1 MYHTLPHK
9 LAKIKS
15 LFDIDAFLTKSSDI
29 EGIQDYYKKNIKAYK
44 WIHDANGFVHMGL
57 SKTGKYN
64 KNDTFAQAE
73 LIYNLIVNNHFQ
85 DILELAGGMGAN
97 SLYLS
102 KKLPDMKFTVTDLPK
117 GQFDPLHIA
126 KYAGTNLSAEFMDY
140 HNLHSYKE
148 QSFDLVFVIE
158 ALCHSEK
165 KAKVFEEVRRILKPN
180 GLFVV
185 FDGYSSLPE
194 AELETDVLT
203 LKKLLEKGMAV
214 TKFETLTEI
223 NSYAV
228 DAGFTCTFEQDV
240 TKQIIP
246 TARRYEWLARNAL
259 FRFNILGKFLLKAFN
274 DRFLSTAVSG
284 YLMYDLIL
292 AGIFKYSINFFKAPE
307 S

>member
-1 MYHTLPHK
+1 MYHTLPLK
-9 LAKIKS
+9 LAKIRD
-15 LFDIDAFLTKSSDI
+15 LFDVDAFLVKSSDI

-44 WIHDANGFVHMGL
+44 WIHDSNGFVHMGL

-185 FDGYSSLPE
+185 FDGYASLPE

-259 FRFNILGKFLLKAFN
+259 FRFNILGEFLLKAFN

>member
-1 MYHTLPHK
+1 MYHTLSYK
-9 LAKIKS
+9 LARIKS
-15 LFDIDAFLTKSSDI
+15 LFDIDAFLIKSSDI
-29 EGIQDYYKKNIKAYK
+29 EGIQDYYKKNKKAYK

-73 LIYNLIVNNHFQ
+73 LVNNLIVNNHFQ
-85 DILELAGGMGAN
+85 DVLELGGGTGAN

-102 KKLPDMKFTVTDLPK
+102 KKFPGVRFTVTDLPK
-117 GQFDPLHIA
+117 GQFDPVHVS
-126 KYAGTNLSAEFMDY
+126 KYANTNLVAEFMDY
-140 HNLHSYKE
+140 HNLYSYKE
-148 QSFDLVFVIE
+148 KSFDLVFVIE

-165 KAKVFEEVRRILKPN
+165 KANVFEEVRRVLKPN

-185 FDGYSSLPE
+185 FDGYASLPE
-194 AELETDVLT
+194 GELGKDVLT

-214 TKFETLTEI
+214 TRFETLTEVS
-223 NSYAV
+223 SYAV
-228 DAGFTCTFEQDV
+228 NAGFTCTFEQDV

-246 TARRYEWLARNAL
+246 TAKRYEWLAKNAL
-259 FRFNILGKFLLKAFN
+259 FRHNILGKFLLKVFN

-292 AGIFKYSINFFKAPE
+292 AGIFKYSINVFKVPE

>member
-1 MYHTLPHK
+1 MYHTLPNK

-15 LFDIDAFLTKSSDI
+15 LFDIDAFLASSSDI
-29 EGIQDYYKKNIKAYK
+29 EGIQDYYKKNINAYK
-44 WIHDANGFVHMGL
+44 WIHDSNGFVHMGL

-73 LIYNLIVNNHFQ
+73 IIYNVIVNNSFN
-85 DILELAGGMGAN
+85 DVLELAGGMGAN

-102 KKLPDMKFTVTDLPK
+102 KKLPGVRFTVTDLPK
-117 GQFDPLHIA
+117 GQFDPLHVA

-165 KAKVFEEVRRILKPN
+165 KAKVFEEVRRVLKPN

-185 FDGYSSLPE
+185 FDGYSSFPE
-194 AELETDVLT
+194 AELEADVLT

-214 TKFETLTEI
+214 TKFETLAEI
-223 NSYAV
+223 NSYAST
-228 DAGFTCTFEQDV
+228 AGFTCTFEQDV

-259 FRFNILGKFLLKAFN
+259 FRFNTLGKFLLKAFN

>member
-1 MYHTLPHK
+1 MYHTLPLK
-9 LAKIKS
+9 LAKIRD
-15 LFDIDAFLTKSSDI
+15 LFDVDAFLVKSSDI

-44 WIHDANGFVHMGL
+44 WIHDSNGFVHMGL

-64 KNDTFAQAE
+64 KNDTFAQAD
-73 LIYNLIVNNHFQ
+73 LIYNVIVNNSFE

-102 KKLPDMKFTVTDLPK
+102 KKLPDVRFTVTDLPK
-117 GQFDPLHIA
+117 GQFDPIHIA
-126 KYAGTNLSAEFMDY
+126 KYAGTNLTAEFMDY

-165 KAKVFEEVRRILKPN
+165 KAKVFEEVKRILKPN

-185 FDGYSSLPE
+185 FDGYASLPE

-214 TKFETLTEI
+214 TKFETLPEV

-228 DAGFTCTFEQDV
+228 NAGFTCTFEQDV

-246 TARRYEWLARNAL
+246 TARRYETLARNSL
-259 FRFNILGKFLLKAFN
+259 FRFNILGEFLLKAFN